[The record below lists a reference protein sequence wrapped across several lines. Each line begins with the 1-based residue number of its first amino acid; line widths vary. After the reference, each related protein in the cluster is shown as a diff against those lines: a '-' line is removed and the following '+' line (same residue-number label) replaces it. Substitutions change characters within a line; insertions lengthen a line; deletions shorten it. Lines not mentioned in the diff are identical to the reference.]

1 MRRPMGWVTPLLVL
15 VLAVLAVLVVPAGVT
30 WSAPDGD
37 EEQIPVTIKEL
48 DVRETIREFKKF
60 ERRLEKYRSEVSEG
74 QKTASEVAS
83 MLDELRRTASKENDY
98 NEDQILEAI
107 GGYIDGVIGK
117 QAKLVDFLQS
127 QRYRISYY
135 ANRMAASVRPE
146 DIAVLFGTERGNL
159 KHLGQRTK
167 QLDTSGR
174 EIASFIDSLSKE
186 EFDKKTF
193 RPLPSMSAA
202 KRRKL
207 AQLELR
213 YQNGKNALA
222 IAKSRLRLVREAARA
237 KTAASGKVDLNVDL
251 LLSQMFGTLDRIR
264 LQMSRDLLYL
274 ETFLGNYERSERTQE
289 ILRALQ
295 QLVSLQGGM
304 EAPSPGLANVLDWLE
319 DTSVRKLTAG
329 LESVDSGSAAFPR
342 SADLLREAYG
352 KGRVDTPQNK
362 KEK

>member
-1 MRRPMGWVTPLLVL
+1 MRRPTTWVIPL
-15 VLAVLAVLVVPAGVT
+15 LAVLIVPIGIA
-30 WSAPDGD
+30 WSAPEDD

-48 DVRETIREFKKF
+48 DVRDTIREFKKF
-60 ERRLEKYRSEVSEG
+60 EQRLEKYRSEVSEG
-74 QKTASEVAS
+74 QKTASETAS
-83 MLDELRRTASKENDY
+83 ILDELRRNASEENGF
-98 NEDQILEAI
+98 NEEEILDAI

-146 DIAVLFGTERGNL
+146 DIAVLFGTESGNL
-159 KHLGQRTK
+159 KHLQRRTK
-167 QLDTSGR
+167 LLDTSGR
-174 EIASFIDSLSKE
+174 EIATFIDKLSKE

-207 AQLELR
+207 AQLEMR
-213 YQNGKNALA
+213 YQNSKNALS
-222 IAKSRLRLVREAARA
+222 IAMSRLRLVREAARA
-237 KTAASGKVDLNVDL
+237 KTAGLGKVDLNVDL

-274 ETFLGNYERSERTQE
+274 DTFLSNYERSERTQE

-304 EAPSPGLANVLDWLE
+304 EGPSPGLANVLDWLE

-329 LESVDSGSAAFPR
+329 LENVESGSPGFPR
-342 SADLLREAYG
+342 SSDLLREAYG
-352 KGRVDTPQNK
+352 KGRVGVPGKK
-362 KEK
+362 KE

>member
-1 MRRPMGWVTPLLVL
+1 MRMSAVWVLLV
-15 VLAVLAVLVVPAGVT
+15 ALVVGTGLA
-30 WSAPDGD
+30 WSAPEGD
-37 EEQIPVTIKEL
+37 DDEIPVTIREL
-48 DVRETIREFKKF
+48 DVRDTIREFRKF
-60 ERRLEKYRSEVSEG
+60 EARLEKYRSEVSEG
-74 QKTASEVAS
+74 QKTATEVAA
-83 MLDELRRTASKENDY
+83 MLDELRRTASKENGY
-98 NEDQILEAI
+98 NEEPILEAI
-107 GGYIDGVIGK
+107 GGYIDGVVAK

-146 DIAVLFGTERGNL
+146 DVAVLFGTERGNL
-159 KHLGQRTK
+159 SHLQQRTK

-174 EIASFIDSLSKE
+174 EIAAFIDTLSEE

-193 RPLPSMSAA
+193 RPRASMSAA

-213 YQNGKNALA
+213 YQNGKNALS

-274 ETFLGNYERSERTQE
+274 ETFLGSYERSERTQE

-304 EAPSPGLANVLDWLE
+304 ESPSPGLANVLDWLE
-319 DTSVRKLTAG
+319 DSSVRKLTAG
-329 LESVDSGSAAFPR
+329 LEGVESSSAAFPR

-352 KGRVDTPQNK
+352 KGHVDAPAK

>member
-1 MRRPMGWVTPLLVL
+1 
-15 VLAVLAVLVVPAGVT
+15 
-30 WSAPDGD
+30 
-37 EEQIPVTIKEL
+37 
-48 DVRETIREFKKF
+48 
-60 ERRLEKYRSEVSEG
+60 
-74 QKTASEVAS
+74 
-83 MLDELRRTASKENDY
+83 MLGELRRTASEENGY
-98 NEDQILEAI
+98 NEEQILEAI

-159 KHLGQRTK
+159 RHLQQRTK

-174 EIASFIDSLSKE
+174 EIAAFIDTLSKE
-186 EFDKKTF
+186 EFDRKTF

-213 YQNGKNALA
+213 YQNSKNALS

-237 KTAASGKVDLNVDL
+237 KTAGLGKVDLNVDL

-274 ETFLGNYERSERTQE
+274 ETFLSNYERSERTQE
-289 ILRALQ
+289 ILKALQ

-304 EAPSPGLANVLDWLE
+304 EGPSPGLANVLDWLE

-329 LESVDSGSAAFPR
+329 LEDVESGSPAFPR
-342 SADLLREAYG
+342 SSDLLREAYG
-352 KGRVDTPQNK
+352 KGRADVPETPDSPK
-362 KEK
+362 KGKE